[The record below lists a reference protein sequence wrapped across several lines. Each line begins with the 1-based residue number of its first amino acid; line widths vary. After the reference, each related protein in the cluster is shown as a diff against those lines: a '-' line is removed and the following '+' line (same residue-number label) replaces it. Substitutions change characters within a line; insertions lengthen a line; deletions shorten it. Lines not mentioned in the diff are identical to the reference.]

1 MHVDDK
7 GFSGHSLI
15 KEPIPSHR
23 KGINCLAH
31 KILEAALRGI
41 KMQIIA
47 KYVEAVPS
55 WFCSLVLSQD
65 SLDHLDLNKVSSHS
79 HW

>member
-1 MHVDDK
+1 MLMIKDTVA
-7 GFSGHSLI
+7 SLI
-15 KEPIPSHR
+15 KEPVPSHR

-31 KILEAALRGI
+31 NILEGALRDI
-41 KMQIIA
+41 KVQIMA

>member
-1 MHVDDK
+1 MLMIKDSVAT
-7 GFSGHSLI
+7 LI
-15 KEPIPSHR
+15 KEPVPSHR

-31 KILEAALRGI
+31 KILEGALRDI
-41 KMQIIA
+41 KVQIMA

-79 HW
+79 HL